1 MTDEAAEY
9 ATACARASVSRWR
22 NVTREDRE
30 DAVQSALLAV
40 VRSWA
45 RYDASRGSWRT
56 YVDRVVRRALSA
68 WLRQT
73 RRRALAEV
81 AAPLPPAPPRRTLGD
96 LIGRVKDPMQK
107 RLVLARISGVSHGEC
122 IRILGISRR
131 AYGALLHALHDAL
144 AEGFDP

>member
-1 MTDEAAEY
+1 MCEWAEY

-22 NVTREDRE
+22 NVAREDRE

-56 YVDRVVRRALSA
+56 YVDRVVRRSLSA
-68 WLRQT
+68 WLRAS

-81 AAPLPPAPPRRTLGD
+81 AAPLPPAPPRRTLEDVLCRLKGEARRVALMRLD
-96 LIGRVKDPMQK
+96 GRSQGEIMEA
-107 RLVLARISGVSHGEC
+107 LGVS
-122 IRILGISRR
+122 RR
-131 AYGALLHALHDAL
+131 VYKAITEQIKKELR
-144 AEGFDP
+144 

>member
-9 ATACARASVSRWR
+9 ATACARASVMRWR

-30 DAVQSALLAV
+30 DAVQSALLACV
-40 VRSWA
+40 KAWA

-56 YVDRVVRRALSA
+56 YIDRVVRRSLSA
-68 WLRQT
+68 WLRQA

-96 LIGRVKDPMQK
+96 VLCRLKGEARRVALMRLDGRSQGETMKA
-107 RLVLARISGVSHGEC
+107 LGVS
-122 IRILGISRR
+122 RR
-131 AYGALLHALHDAL
+131 VYKAMMEQIQKELR
-144 AEGFDP
+144 